1 MNQSGVPPHL
11 SGMPHLSGVPPHPF
25 TNQQLIEMEKGDTK
39 LKLLSE
45 AIHSRNVAT
54 DFAEVTAK
62 SEIYLRNVKRKYLII
77 MFLCLGSLGIV
88 ILMIILDVYIRFGDV
103 VSMYNKYR
111 SSYMPSSFKL
121 GLALRVPALAGWLS
135 FRAKALPEAVFIS
148 YKSGSLNGLFMQAPS
163 QNLSA
168 LFQYATWMGG
178 GVAESGDPSAITLVC
193 NSWVR
198 SMGGGVHL
206 CEKPCPPG
214 SGAYASS
221 YISNGI
227 SGAANIMMMA
237 EMGPLGI
244 TGALGVTGF
253 QMGTSAGLFGGKK
266 PGANCIGSDAI
277 SKCSIM

>member
-1 MNQSGVPPHL
+1 MDQSPQTSGVPPQT
-11 SGMPHLSGVPPHPF
+11 SGVPPHPF

-39 LKLLSE
+39 LRLLSE
-45 AIHSRNVAT
+45 AIHSRNVST

-62 SEIYLRNVKRKYLII
+62 SEIYLRNVKRKYLTIL
-77 MFLCLGSLGIV
+77 FLCLGSLGIV
-88 ILMIILDVYIRFGDV
+88 ILMIVLDVYIRFGDV

-121 GLALRVPALAGWLS
+121 GLALRVPALTGWLS
-135 FRAKALPEAVFIS
+135 FHAKALPEAVYVS
-148 YKSGSLNGLFMQAPS
+148 YKSASLNPLFMKAPS
-163 QNLSA
+163 QNLVT
-168 LFQYATWMGG
+168 LFQYATWMGS

-214 SGAYASS
+214 SGGYTSS
-221 YISNGI
+221 YISDGI
-227 SGAANIMMMA
+227 SGAAQAAMMV
-237 EMGPLGI
+237 EMGPVAVIGSLGM
-244 TGALGVTGF
+244 TGF
-253 QMGTSAGLFGGKK
+253 KVGTSAGLFGGKK
-266 PGANCIGSDAI
+266 PTANCIGSNAI